1 MLVWDYLLSL
11 HCAYFKAAVVGVVLP
26 CERYQ
31 QSSPNPQGA
40 EEWQGM
46 EEGVPGG

>member
-11 HCAYFKAAVVGVVLP
+11 HCAQFKAALAGAVLP
-26 CERYQ
+26 CERHQ
-31 QSSPNPQGA
+31 QSSPGPQGA
-40 EEWQGM
+40 GEGQGV